1 MLRCGVALF
10 AALSFLSTA
19 CGEPNGV
26 RIGVEFEDAEVEAR
40 TEALEVIIE
49 EVPDLSDPCQNFQDG
64 RNPAAERGER
74 FVVFYPVNDSTLVV
88 ARDLSVYEQ
97 LVFKVLAFTTSNV
110 EQAVPV
116 AGQCLVVPIAATGAV
131 DADFLLSNI

>member
-64 RNPAAERGER
+64 RNPAERGER
-74 FVVFYPVNDSTLVV
+74 FVVFYPVNDSTLVTDL
-88 ARDLSVYEQ
+88 DLSIYEQ